1 MSNLFKDMFMNVMM
15 NYARKDEKDPWDD
28 YTELLQKPSVMD
40 KIIEVLKQESEERKD
55 QRIRHQ
61 QQEQKAYE
69 NQRAKRIR
77 DNKKKHGIAINQ
89 EEEKEEQKENMKQ
102 ERRKIKDYPRLNN
115 LYEKVLEKHEDKEV
129 SFFDFNPPVEGTK
142 FDIGMFGGSV
152 FIPLTHINNLGELP
166 IYIKNYSEQ
175 VVKQIVDNVPGSI
188 QFNFDCYS
196 KFFQFDSDFTKIHRD
211 MPAFMKGSQI
221 VDSPNQINDL
231 IDKAVKDIM
240 NFYDN
245 IVVQKS
251 GLTFSHGLALRI
263 WYIKNESRNFKSK
276 GKKGKKAGRSYFDH
290 LKVLPCLTKSVRGA
304 DMSKY
309 IVNIQNQDDLC
320 FLYNIINTKFFSDV
334 KKHHKYFRY
343 ERYYHMDIKM
353 LQRDLRFHTLMMPLI
368 KYPYGFNDLNVE
380 ADRILS
386 KFYPE
391 TKGNITET
399 MKLILGKLNNEYYK
413 SCEEFKVKL
422 NTSHLF
428 PMSYQ
433 HADLIQQF
441 EDLNHV
447 SINIL
452 EFIPEVYEQNCKLK
466 LHEDIWRHRYMTKKN
481 INSTNV
487 EDFHRKHINM
497 IFITDYNDILY
508 LYESKGEK
516 LPVYKSHYIMIDDPI
531 ELASPWR
538 EKNSYM
544 LQCVKCIK
552 FHPACKKKTMTH
564 EQCGEYNKKI
574 LLRHYE
580 KNQCH
585 FQESIYVMPKEEDRQ
600 LRYNKYFT
608 AYAKKYCIYV
618 DFETLNVKS
627 GKIEK
632 HWIKADDLDFKENI
646 LLTNHVLVS
655 ARYIVHAT
663 DSLCKTDFT
672 DQYHGKS
679 EQFID
684 NDPQVVLNKL
694 LFALTTL
701 TTELSIE
708 IMRKTTIDESSL
720 TEEDI
725 IRLNGQ
731 TKCFVC
737 NNEFKDAKD
746 RHKHHDHSKEKNN
759 IVGYACQRCNQQMT
773 DPQRQGIPI
782 LFHNGAKYDWKIILK
797 GIGNFIEKYPQSN
810 KDEIKPLA
818 LSSENFITFRWRDM
832 IFLDSIKF
840 MSNSLSEIVKTLTPQ
855 QMEIAKDLYRRN
867 GITDD
872 KMIDIL
878 SRKNVFPYLWFDS
891 YDKLNATSLPGE
903 EHFEKNDKG
912 ENEDYDYAIK
922 AWNILKCKTFK
933 DYHDMYLLADVVLLA
948 ACFQAFRETVYDKY
962 RSDPAY
968 YIGLPGLSWSLA
980 MKTCSKVIELINNQ
994 EDYLVFQES
1003 LQGGIVQVCQRYAKK
1018 TDKNLIHYFDANGL
1032 YATILEKKKL
1042 PYKLIDKKMYDFA
1055 YEGLNEFSE
1064 RKIEELVRK
1073 NEHCYFFIVDA
1084 EFQREY
1090 MDRYPGIK
1098 DLPFFP
1104 QKITVNEK
1112 MLSDMQNRQTKKYE
1126 LKNNDTEKLAV
1137 TWNKTE
1143 NYLVHMELLLMALR
1157 NGYKLTGIHGYYKF
1171 EHDYIFA
1178 DYIADNNND
1187 KKQAT
1192 IAGNEFKR
1200 ELSKLLSNIIYGK
1213 TIQNVLHHK
1222 DFEVIQFNGWNQ
1234 RSRLNAIKSIKY
1246 AHRIS
1251 DHLMIVEKD
1260 KSRTSLN
1267 MPIFIGKAVLD
1278 LSKAHMYDFFHNCFM
1293 RHYKTGRLIYMD
1305 TDSFILE
1312 IPDTEKGFNDF
1323 VLKNK
1328 NRFDFKG
1335 FDNPKYPYYD
1345 ELQKIKKQV
1354 EDEIREDLPELE
1366 DDKKSWDKKVNTLYE
1381 IKIGCGEPGLF
1392 KSETKWA
1399 SLTEFVAL
1407 RPKQYSFI
1415 DEYGKK
1421 SMKSKGINKK
1431 AVKLHISHQQMV
1443 DQVLKDVAEV
1453 GCKMDHFVSKK
1464 CDMYLEYVYKR
1475 ALINYED
1482 KRYWLD
1488 SIYSL
1493 PYGHPWIEDI
1503 ISKRSTVNN
1512 VVKKLQGDDQ
1522 YEYVLNAQ
1530 KYDEMRQEVKSNE
1543 ANMSF
1548 SRLDEK
1554 IEIINNVCKTE
1565 VNKDEL
1571 TLIKDNPAVMSILNR
1586 FNDDEDFVEEF

>member
-1 MSNLFKDMFMNVMM
+1 MSNLFKDIFIDTLMS
-15 NYARKDEKDPWDD
+15 YARKDKKNPWDE
-28 YTELLQKPSVMD
+28 YAELLQKPLVMD
-40 KIIEVLKQESEERKD
+40 KIIEVLKQESEDRKD

-61 QQEQKAYE
+61 KQEQKAYE
-69 NQRAKRIR
+69 EQRNRR
-77 DNKKKHGIAINQ
+77 VRENKKKHGISLTQ
-89 EEEKEEQKENMKQ
+89 EEEKEEQTQVTKQ
-102 ERRKIKDYPRLNN
+102 ERRKIKDHPRLNN
-115 LYEKVLEKHEDKEV
+115 LYEKILEKHEDKEE
-129 SFFDFNPPVEGTK
+129 SFFNFNPPVEGTK
-142 FDIGMFGGSV
+142 YDIGMFGGSV
-152 FIPLTHINNLGELP
+152 FIPLTHINKLGELP
-166 IYIKNYSEQ
+166 IYILQYSEQ
-175 VVKQIVDNVPGSI
+175 VIKQIVNNVPGSI

-196 KFFQFDSDFTKIHRD
+196 RFFQFDSDFTKIHRD
-211 MPAFMKGSQI
+211 MPAFMKGGQI
-221 VDSPNQINDL
+221 IDSPNQIREM

-245 IVVQKS
+245 IVIQKS
-251 GLTFSHGLALRI
+251 GLTFSHGLA
-263 WYIKNESRNFKSK
+263 
-276 GKKGKKAGRSYFDH
+276 
-290 LKVLPCLTKSVRGA
+290 CLTKSVRGA

-309 IVNIQNQDDLC
+309 IINIQNQDDLC

-334 KKHHKYFRY
+334 KKHDKYFRY
-343 ERYYHMDIKM
+343 ERIYHMDIKM
-353 LQRDLRFHTLMMPLI
+353 LQKDLRFHTLMMPLV
-368 KYPYGFNDLNVE
+368 KYPHGFNDLNVE
-380 ADRILS
+380 ADSILS
-386 KFYPE
+386 KLYLE
-391 TKGNITET
+391 TKGNVLET
-399 MKLILGKLNNEYYK
+399 MKLILSKLNNEYYK
-413 SCEEFKVKL
+413 ACEEFKCKL

-441 EDLNHV
+441 EDLNDV

-452 EFIPEVYEQNCKLK
+452 EFIPEVYERNCKLK

-481 INSTNV
+481 INSFNV

-497 IFITDYNDILY
+497 IFITDYNEILY
-508 LYESKGEK
+508 LYESKGEQ
-516 LPVYKSHYIMIDDPI
+516 LPVFKSHYITIDDPI
-531 ELASPWR
+531 ELASPYR
-538 EKNSYM
+538 EKQNFM

-552 FHPACKKKTMTH
+552 FHPACKKKSMTH
-564 EQCGEYNKKI
+564 EQCGEYNKK
-574 LLRHYE
+574 LLLKHYD

-608 AYAKKYCIYV
+608 AYARKYCIYV

-632 HWIKADDLDFKENI
+632 HWIKADDLDFKENV

-663 DSLCKTDFT
+663 DSLCKTDYV

-684 NDPQVVLNKL
+684 KDPQVVLNKL

-708 IMRKTTIDESSL
+708 IMRKATIDESDL
-720 TEEDI
+720 TEEDKQ
-725 IRLNGQ
+725 RLDSQ
-731 TKCFVC
+731 TRCFVC
-737 NNEFKDAKD
+737 NNNFKDPKD

-759 IVGYACQRCNQQMT
+759 VVAYACQRCNQQMT

-782 LFHNGAKYDWKIILK
+782 FFHNGAKYDWKIILK
-797 GIGNFIEKYPQSN
+797 GIGNFIEKYPHST

-818 LSSENFITFRWRDM
+818 ISSENFITFRWRDM

-878 SRKNVFPYLWFDS
+878 SRKNVFPYIWFDS
-891 YDKLNATSLPGE
+891 YDKLSATSLPGE
-903 EHFEKNDKG
+903 ENFDSK
-912 ENEDYDYAIK
+912 EDYDYAIK
-922 AWNILKCKTFK
+922 AWNILSCKTFK

-980 MKTCSKVIELINNQ
+980 MKTCSKVIELLDNQ

-1064 RKIEELVRK
+1064 RKIEELVKK
-1073 NEHCYFFIVDA
+1073 NDHCYFFLVDA
-1084 EFQREY
+1084 EFQKEY

-1126 LKNNDTEKLAV
+1126 LKDSNTEKLVV

-1143 NYLVHMELLLMALR
+1143 NYLVHMELLLMAFR
-1157 NGYKLTGIHGYYKF
+1157 NGYKLTGIHGFYKF

-1178 DYIADNNND
+1178 DYIADNNKD
-1187 KKQAT
+1187 KKDAT
-1192 IAGNEFKR
+1192 ISGNEFKR

-1222 DFEVIQFNGWNQ
+1222 DFEVVQFNGWNQ

-1260 KSRTSLN
+1260 KSKTSLN

-1293 RHYKTGRLIYMD
+1293 RHYKTGRILYMD

-1328 NRFDFKG
+1328 KRFDFKG

-1345 ELQKIKKQV
+1345 ELQKMKKQV
-1354 EDEIREDLPELE
+1354 EDDLRENLPELE
-1366 DDKKSWDKKVNTLYE
+1366 DDKKSWGKKVNTLYE

-1415 DEYGKK
+1415 DEFGNK

-1431 AVKLHISHQQMV
+1431 AVKSYITHQQMV
-1443 DQVLKDVAEV
+1443 DQVLKDVDEV
-1453 GCKMDHFVSKK
+1453 GCKMSHFLSKK
-1464 CDMYLEYVYKR
+1464 CDMYLEYVWKR

-1493 PYGHPWIEDI
+1493 PYGHPWIEDVV
-1503 ISKRSTVNN
+1503 SKRISINE
-1512 VVKKLQGDDQ
+1512 VVKRLQGDDQ
-1522 YEYVLNAQ
+1522 YECTLSAEMFD
-1530 KYDEMRQEVKSNE
+1530 KMRQEVINNE
-1543 ANMSF
+1543 TNMSF

-1554 IEIINNVCKTE
+1554 IKIINKICETE

-1571 TLIKDNPAVMSILNR
+1571 TLIKDNSAVMSILNR